1 MASVIWLT
9 DGNTHDAMEEFMF
22 KDFKNY
28 SSISGEFIK
37 FMVQNNN
44 SDEVSTYRTEL
55 ACVKQKMNSIK
66 LEQSNNIREL
76 NGKFESMSKIAL
88 NASNKANCEENAI
101 SSRKSLEK
109 GMSER
114 GFRSYRT

>member
-9 DGNTHDAMEEFMF
+9 DGITHDAMEEFMF

-76 NGKFESMSKIAL
+76 NGKFESMSKIAV
-88 NASNKANCEENAI
+88 NASKKAKAVEETV
-101 SSRKSLEK
+101 KKMQSLVRNLKKKE
-109 GMSER
+109 
-114 GFRSYRT
+114 